1 MTWSR
6 GLGSRV
12 GEGVPGKQLTLLN
25 SAWYYASGRC
35 WRQPA
40 LSVYFKF
47 VGQGSSWPC
56 LASVAAVVGHRAAA
70 VGPESVG
77 SAKKCHCA

>member
-1 MTWSR
+1 MALFSDQR
-6 GLGSRV
+6 D
-12 GEGVPGKQLTLLN
+12 N
-25 SAWYYASGRC
+25 SFGFYKSC
-35 WRQPA
+35 PA
-40 LSVYFKF
+40 LSVSSYFKF